1 MVLHLRKG
9 ISMSLIISFILGANV
24 GFLLASIIAS
34 GKEKE

>member
-1 MVLHLRKG
+1 MMDIL
-9 ISMSLIISFILGANV
+9 ISFILGANI

>member
-1 MVLHLRKG
+1 MMD
-9 ISMSLIISFILGANV
+9 IIISFVLGVNI